1 MLGPFY
7 SSEVLPPF
15 LAEQASQTCW
25 GSHPDLL
32 NKPLRLAG
40 QASLAC
46 RTSFLKR
53 DGQVWAFVLTGGPR
67 EKMDP
72 TFVGH
77 VDVLDL
83 PTGPLGLLGLISQFT
98 QFTLFTNKQMVR
110 GPAIFPSLRGQRERG
125 ERYSE
130 KEREKSNYGSWTW
143 EWNEI
148 NATRQA
154 FIKEFGEGMTN
165 LRNLGREWRIWA
177 QKYLLKILCLDSH
190 PFILC
195 LHFLPSISFNQSA
208 LNWS

>member
-98 QFTLFTNKQMVR
+98 QFTLFKFDIPNYKIIVTSRTAFPRFKNFRYNIKPLNKKDAMTLFCHSASPINIPEEYIRKVLFQFMIYIRVCAR
-110 GPAIFPSLRGQRERG
+110 A
-125 ERYSE
+125 
-130 KEREKSNYGSWTW
+130 
-143 EWNEI
+143 WNVLI
-148 NATRQA
+148 YLY
-154 FIKEFGEGMTN
+154 FC
-165 LRNLGREWRIWA
+165 LLGKVCI
-177 QKYLLKILCLDSH
+177 Y
-190 PFILC
+190 
-195 LHFLPSISFNQSA
+195 N
-208 LNWS
+208 